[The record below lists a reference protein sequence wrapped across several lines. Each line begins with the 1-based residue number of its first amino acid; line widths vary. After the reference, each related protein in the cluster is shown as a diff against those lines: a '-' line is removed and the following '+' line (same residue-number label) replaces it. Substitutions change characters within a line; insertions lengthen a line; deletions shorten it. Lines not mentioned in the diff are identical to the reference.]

1 MRTVSAACAMADA
14 LSTAAAVIVARMWR
28 RVIFI
33 VTFPFAF
40 LDLVWSSSD
49 RSDGVATPGS
59 NGSCEL
65 DETHGREEMLRK
77 GCNGRVGV
85 AFEHGAHDRGVFG
98 LDIAGFFGVAPDR
111 EPSIALALLV
121 QHIAEAEQPLRAAGI
136 HQCPMEDSV
145 PYHPFLIVMG
155 RIVEIGVRNGAERRE
170 RSLHRCKPCGVAAL
184 D

>member
-1 MRTVSAACAMADA
+1 MRTMSAACAMGDA
-14 LSTAAAVIVARMWR
+14 PSTVAAVIVARMWR
-28 RVIFI
+28 SVIFI

-85 AFEHGAHDRGVFG
+85 AFEHGAHDCGVFG
-98 LDIAGFFGVAPDR
+98 LDVAGFFGVAPDR
-111 EPSIALALLV
+111 EPSIALALLK
-121 QHIAEAEQPLRAAGI
+121 QHVAKPQQPLRAAGI
-136 HQCPMEDSV
+136 HQRAVEDAV
-145 PYHPFLIVMG
+145 PHQPFIIMMR
-155 RIVEIGVRNGAERRE
+155 RIVGIGVR
-170 RSLHRCKPCGVAAL
+170 
-184 D
+184 